1 MGGHFPFPRWL
12 TWFCRS
18 VNGPISRRQFRLLL
32 VVPLV
37 VGGAVVRFL
46 LGYLIDLHFVDA
58 ETAEIIW
65 FFLGVVV
72 LE

>member
-1 MGGHFPFPRWL
+1 
-12 TWFCRS
+12 
-18 VNGPISRRQFRLLL
+18 
-32 VVPLV
+32 LV